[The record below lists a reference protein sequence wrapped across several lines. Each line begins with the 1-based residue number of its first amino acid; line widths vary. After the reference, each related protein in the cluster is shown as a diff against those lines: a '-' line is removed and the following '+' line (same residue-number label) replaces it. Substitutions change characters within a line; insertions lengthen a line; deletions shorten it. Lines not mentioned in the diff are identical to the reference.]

1 MVFLHPGG
9 LAPSM
14 QKKPDDNVAQYKD
27 RTDCA
32 EDDVSDQIQLP
43 FFWNGVGLV
52 PNLSHVNQ
60 SAGTERYGQEQLKE
74 ILLPDSFQPVG
85 TVSQKKVARYG
96 GCAIR
101 SRPHRRRIV
110 SIIVIAL
117 ALPKTAA
124 KKRSPRANA
133 RPKPSLRAGK
143 VRSTPAGL
151 APFPHCFRLESREG
165 SAPTRG
171 ATGRDWATTRRA
183 RGAS

>member
-1 MVFLHPGG
+1 
-9 LAPSM
+9 M

-52 PNLSHVNQ
+52 PNLAQFAQKLGVPLIVNPNWPPPSGLLGPHGTVNQ
-60 SAGTERYGQEQLKE
+60 SAGTERHGQEQLKE
-74 ILLPDSFQPVG
+74 ILLPDSFQPVE

-101 SRPHRRRIV
+101 SRWPHRRRIV

-133 RPKPSLRAGK
+133 RPKPW
-143 VRSTPAGL
+143 PA
-151 APFPHCFRLESREG
+151 SRE
-165 SAPTRG
+165 SAINSRRPGAISTLVPTRI
-171 ATGRDWATTRRA
+171 A
-183 RGAS
+183 